1 MDDSVSSERVP
12 KLKEGLD
19 ILECIKN
26 RVVSLDMRLAT
37 LSTNL
42 IGEITKATEETGYSE
57 NKMNAESDTSDG
69 LGKIV
74 GKGKRILKILESI
87 EDTLDKIEKEV

>member
-1 MDDSVSSERVP
+1 MDDSISSERVP

-19 ILECIKN
+19 ILEHIKN
-26 RVVSLDMRLAT
+26 RIVSLDMRLAT

-42 IGEITKATEETGYSE
+42 IGEIARTTENIDYSE
-57 NKMNAESDTSDG
+57 NKMDAEDNTSDG
-69 LGKIV
+69 LGRIV
-74 GKGKRILKILESI
+74 GKGKTILKILESI

>member
-19 ILECIKN
+19 ILEHIKS

-37 LSTNL
+37 ISTNL
-42 IGEITKATEETGYSE
+42 IGEITRATEKTDYSE
-57 NKMNAESDTSDG
+57 NKMDAEDNTSDG
-69 LGKIV
+69 LGRIV
-74 GKGKRILKILESI
+74 GKGKTTLKILESI